1 MAEQSLAE
9 LPKSTLLQ
17 KLSGQIAANKRARGA
32 AEAIGEKVQEVIGS
46 ATAAATGA
54 AIGFAEVNWADEK
67 GPLSLGPVELPLA
80 VAAAATALN
89 FFGFNPGGQMT
100 FVAAGA
106 AGAYGAGRG
115 RAFAIKRKEE
125 QAKEKQNKNPK
136 TGWDDSDETDD
147 AERAFIDS

>member
-9 LPKSTLLQ
+9 LPKTTLLARLQ
-17 KLSGQIAANKRARGA
+17 SQITANKRARGA
-32 AEAIGEKVQEVIGS
+32 AEAIGEKVQEVLGS

-89 FFGFNPGGQMT
+89 FFGFNPAGQMT
-100 FVAAGA
+100 YIAAGA

-125 QAKEKQNKNPK
+125 QAKKEGGNPK
-136 TGWDDSDETDD
+136 TGWDDSDEADD